1 LNAGTTT
8 EIFIFL
14 ALISAYYRLRPSEN
28 GRLTGTPVPNIIS
41 RQGFDFGPRRPSAG
55 THHKEEKMSL
65 SRFVLGLVFAL
76 FAAGAMA
83 QDRPPYGQ
91 DVNLDLAKKIAA
103 GAAAE
108 SKKNGWRMAI
118 AVVDNHGFLVYYERM
133 DDTQTASVQIALDKA
148 KTAAT
153 FRRPS
158 KAFEDGIAKGRVAL
172 LGLSGATP
180 IEGGVPIMAGG
191 KVIGGVGVSGAN
203 SDQDAQAAMAG
214 LKAAG
219 L

>member
-1 LNAGTTT
+1 
-8 EIFIFL
+8 
-14 ALISAYYRLRPSEN
+14 
-28 GRLTGTPVPNIIS
+28 
-41 RQGFDFGPRRPSAG
+41 
-55 THHKEEKMSL
+55 M
-65 SRFVLGLVFAL
+65 RFALGLVFTL

-83 QDRPPYGQ
+83 QQDRPPYGTEIG
-91 DVNLDLAKKIAA
+91 LDLAKKIAA

-172 LGLSGATP
+172 LGLTGATP
-180 IEGGVPIMAGG
+180 IEGGLPIVSGG
-191 KVIGGVGVSGAN
+191 KVIGGIGVSGAN
-203 SDQDAQAAMAG
+203 SDQDAQAAVAG

>member
-1 LNAGTTT
+1 
-8 EIFIFL
+8 
-14 ALISAYYRLRPSEN
+14 
-28 GRLTGTPVPNIIS
+28 
-41 RQGFDFGPRRPSAG
+41 
-55 THHKEEKMSL
+55 MSL
-65 SRFVLGLVFAL
+65 SRFLAGLCFTL

-83 QDRPPYGQ
+83 QERPPYGQ
-91 DVNLDLAKKIAA
+91 AIGADLAKQIAA
-103 GAAAE
+103 GAVAE

-118 AVVDNHGFLVYYERM
+118 AIVDNHGLLVYYERM

-191 KVIGGVGVSGAN
+191 KVIGGIGVSGAN
-203 SDQDAQAAMAG
+203 SDQDAQAAVAG
-214 LKAAG
+214 IKAAG